1 MLKVNSRW
9 FLPLVIVVLSAPA
22 IPGQS
27 IADRVRL
34 VMGQCKLSNV
44 MGKTFCG
51 TFKVPEDRSRPT
63 KRTINL
69 KLVVLSA
76 DNEVPKPDALFIIAG
91 GPGQAATDNVDFY
104 ARIFRAVR
112 KERDIVLVDQ
122 RGTGGSNQHTCDLY
136 GKTVQGHLN
145 DLLPLD
151 AVKRCL
157 KEWRSHA
164 DLRFYTTPTA
174 MADLN
179 ELREALGYFQI
190 DIFGTS
196 YGTRAAQFFL
206 RQYPAQVR
214 SVILKGVT
222 PITENI
228 PTVIAP
234 DAQNS
239 LEKVFADCEANST
252 CQKAYPK
259 LREEFTALLKRF
271 DTGPISIS
279 YTSTD
284 NKTEAVKLS
293 RGAVVT
299 TIRSLLQSTA
309 TIAQLPQL
317 IHEAYQEKYT
327 GLIKSIVS
335 IRDGF
340 SSGVGL
346 GVFLA
351 VVRSE
356 DLPFVKSAEVQ
367 RLARG
372 TFMGDYYY
380 QQLRSASSLLPRAQ
394 VPADYKSPVSANV
407 PVLLLSG
414 YLDPATPPDN
424 GEEVA
429 STLTNRKHVVI
440 RYGSHSYSSLS
451 PCVDELMSAF
461 IDAGR
466 VEGLDTG
473 CVGAIAQTPWAVP

>member
-1 MLKVNSRW
+1 MLKVNLRW
-9 FLPLVIVVLSAPA
+9 SLPLLIVVLSAPA
-22 IPGQS
+22 TLGQS
-27 IADRVRL
+27 VANRVRL
-34 VMGQCKLSNV
+34 VMGQCKLPNV
-44 MGKTFCG
+44 QEKTFCG
-51 TFKVPEDRSRPT
+51 TFKVPEDRTKPT
-63 KRTINL
+63 KRTISL

-76 DNEVPKPDALFIIAG
+76 DSQQPKPDALFVLAG

-122 RGTGGSNQHTCDLY
+122 RGAGGSNQLTCDLY

-179 ELREALGYFQI
+179 ELREALGYVQI

-239 LEKVFADCEANST
+239 LEKVFADCEANSK
-252 CQKAYPK
+252 CQSAYPK
-259 LREEFTALLKRF
+259 LREEFSALLKRF
-271 DTGPISIS
+271 ESGPISVN

-284 NKTEAVKLS
+284 NNTEAVKLS
-293 RGAVVT
+293 RGALVT

-317 IHEAYQEKYT
+317 IHESYQEKYS
-327 GLIKSIVS
+327 GLIKSILTV
-335 IRDGF
+335 RDGF
-340 SSGVGL
+340 SSEVGI

-356 DLPFVKSAEVQ
+356 DLPFAKAAEGQ
-367 RLARG
+367 KLARG

-380 QQLRSASSLLPRAQ
+380 QQLGSASSLLPRAQ
-394 VPADYKSPVSANV
+394 VPADYKSPVGSNV
-407 PVLLLSG
+407 PVLILSG

-429 STLTNRKHVVI
+429 RTLTNRKHIVI

-451 PCVDELMSAF
+451 PCIDELMSTF
-461 IDAGR
+461 IDTAQ
-466 VEGLDTG
+466 VESLDTE
-473 CVGAIAQTPWAVP
+473 CVGGIAQTPWSIP